1 MVEPEADLQ
10 PRVSCRGD
18 ATGPDERIFLPGS
31 WSPIWASSLDAARLD
46 RRSARERER
55 ENPPAARQ
63 EDMAVELKRLRRE
76 KNEVLRQGRESLKR
90 ATAFFAK
97 EGS

>member
-1 MVEPEADLQ
+1 MRLAQTSESFCRELVADLGVEPSTLRDWIDG
-10 PRVSCRGD
+10 R
-18 ATGPDERIFLPGS
+18 
-31 WSPIWASSLDAARLD
+31 
-46 RRSARERER
+46 RERER

-63 EDMAVELKRLRRE
+63 EDMAVELKRLRCE
-76 KNEVLRQGRESLKR
+76 NEVLRQGRESLKR